1 MDIEKIAK
9 TINKTASEVERMMNE
24 IVLGIEEMSERQKR
38 TRTYRSLS
46 RVKQNMKPITISL
59 NPSQKR
65 TWDTQRNQRE
75 RRSRKRK

>member
-1 MDIEKIAK
+1 MDTEKIAK
-9 TINKTASEVERMMNE
+9 TINKTASEVERIMNE
-24 IVLGIEEMSERQKR
+24 IVLRIEEMSERQKR

-75 RRSRKRK
+75 RG

>member
-1 MDIEKIAK
+1 MDTEKIAK

-24 IVLGIEEMSERQKR
+24 IVLGMEEMSERQKR

-75 RRSRKRK
+75 RRNRKRK

>member
-1 MDIEKIAK
+1 MDLREIAK
-9 TINKTASEVERMMNE
+9 TINKTASEVEQIMNE
-24 IVLGIEEMSERQKR
+24 IVLGMEEMSERQKR

>member
-1 MDIEKIAK
+1 MDLREIAK
-9 TINKTASEVERMMNE
+9 TINKTASEVEQIMNE
-24 IVLGIEEMSERQKR
+24 IVLRMEEMSERQKR

>member
-1 MDIEKIAK
+1 MDIE